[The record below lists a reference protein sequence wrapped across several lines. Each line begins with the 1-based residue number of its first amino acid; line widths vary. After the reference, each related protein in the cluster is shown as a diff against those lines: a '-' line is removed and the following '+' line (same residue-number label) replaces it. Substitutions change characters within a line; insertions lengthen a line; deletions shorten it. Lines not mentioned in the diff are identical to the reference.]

1 MPTLA
6 VHFSQAVK
14 EGTAKE
20 VRAFVRARLRRESL
34 KSCCVIFPRV
44 RIMMMKIMLVVV
56 VVVAVVAV
64 VVAIAVVKHNSNVKL

>member
-56 VVVAVVAV
+56 VVAVVAV